1 MLKTTRTGGYCLI
14 YIINGFLFCTILFYN
29 LLVNGDAHLG
39 NFFLLQFLLI
49 QQTRPTVTTSWVW
62 LRYECVLEKGKLILL
77 ETTPYKLQYLAQWRI
92 STSGNFHML
101 FTDALYGKG
110 FFFHSVCTER
120 VGGDLPWMLKK
131 IYLY

>member
-1 MLKTTRTGGYCLI
+1 M
-14 YIINGFLFCTILFYN
+14 
-29 LLVNGDAHLG
+29 NGDAHLG

-120 VGGDLPWMLKK
+120 VGGDLPSMLKK
-131 IYLY
+131 YISILKGNHATSQKPQQRGVVRVISY